1 MNRCRFV
8 LLSAVLVS
16 ATPAP
21 AATPE
26 GPGHCPGRARV
37 RVEVPVVPLPG
48 FTAEVRVDFGGR
60 IHHGR
65 VIVEAGGRI
74 HLEHLG
80 DRAAERWCREQL
92 AAALARR
99 NPAPVGPG
107 GLGWDTRVVCPGGR
121 EVGHTWARVG
131 PIDLPAAV
139 GVTTAG
145 GLTLTRHRLLELGR

>member
-16 ATPAP
+16 ATPAS
-21 AATPE
+21 AAAPE
-26 GPGHCPGRARV
+26 GGGPCPGRAPV
-37 RVEVPVVPLPG
+37 RVEVPVAPLPG
-48 FTAEVRVDFGGR
+48 FTAEVRVEFGGR

-99 NPAPVGPG
+99 HRAPLGPG
-107 GLGWDTRVVCPGGR
+107 GLGWDTRAVCPGGR
-121 EVGHTWARVG
+121 EVRHTWARVG
-131 PIDLPAAV
+131 LIDLPAAV
-139 GVTTAG
+139 RVTTAG
-145 GLTLTRHRLLELGR
+145 DLTLTSHRLLEPGR